1 MKEKRALSV
10 LVVVVTGL
18 VLGWLTT
25 GGPQKTAP
33 ADTAVTTPA
42 SPSPALT
49 SPSAPGSTASG
60 TDPDSGLPL
69 VAVAVLPSQARD
81 TLRAIDL
88 GGPFR
93 YSQDG
98 TTFGN
103 FEHLLPSRP
112 RGYYT
117 EYTVTT
123 PGSTTRGARR
133 IVAGEGGDFYYTGDH
148 YSHFARITR

>member
-1 MKEKRALSV
+1 VKEKRALSV
-10 LVVVVTGL
+10 LVVVATGI
-18 VLGWLTT
+18 VLGWLTA
-25 GGPQKTAP
+25 GGPQKAAP
-33 ADTAVTTPA
+33 ANTAATSTT
-42 SPSPALT
+42 SPAPT
-49 SPSAPGSTASG
+49 SASVPGSPGSG
-60 TDPDSGLPL
+60 TDPQSGLPW
-69 VAVAVLPSQARD
+69 VAVAALPSQARD

-117 EYTVTT
+117 EYTVPT

-148 YSHFARITR
+148 YSHFARINR